1 MSEVQTPL
9 LDELDGGPWPSFVTM
24 IKEEAKAHPEYN
36 NDLLKQLETSYRDNR
51 GHWKHGGLVG
61 VTGYGAGIIG
71 RYSDMPEEV
80 PGVAHF
86 HTVRIIPPTGLFYTT
101 EALRF
106 LMKVWNRYGSGMLNM
121 HGTTGDIICLG
132 TRTEY
137 LEPMWDDLAAEG
149 WDLGGS
155 GSANRTPSAC
165 VGQARCESSCIDTM
179 DFIHNITNHVID
191 ELHRPAFPY
200 KFKIKASGCPNDCV
214 SANARSDLA
223 IIGTWRD
230 GIRVDQKQVAKYLE
244 KHNDSKQGFDI
255 INHVML
261 MCPSRC
267 IDVNFK
273 EETLSIRD
281 EECVKCMHCIN
292 VMPKAL
298 RVGED
303 TGATIL
309 MGAKAPIVEG
319 ALMGTV
325 LVPFMKMD
333 KDDDYEGFKNFLEKV
348 WEFWEEN
355 GQNRER
361 VGEMMERVGLATF
374 LQNIELEPR
383 PEMIGQPRD
392 NPYVFYDEF
401 FDEEEG

>member
-1 MSEVQTPL
+1 MTAEVKTPL
-9 LDELDGGPWPSFVTM
+9 LDELQGGPWPSFVDQ
-24 IKEEAKAHPEYN
+24 IKMEAKKRPRFN
-36 NDLLKQLETSYRDNR
+36 NDLLKQLEISYADNR

-71 RYSDMPEEV
+71 RYTDMPNEV
-80 PGVAHF
+80 PGVSQF

-106 LMKVWNRYGSGMLNM
+106 LMDTWNKYGSGLLNL
-121 HGTTGDIICLG
+121 HGTTGDIILLG
-132 TRTEY
+132 TRTNH
-137 LEPMWDDLAAEG
+137 LELLWDDLSEKG

-165 VGQARCESSCIDTM
+165 VGQARCESACFDTM
-179 DFIHNITNHVID
+179 DFIHNVTNHVID
-191 ELHRPAFPY
+191 EVHRPAFPY

-223 IIGTWRD
+223 VV
-230 GIRVDQKQVAKYLE
+230 GIWKDDIRINEKQVHKYMDR
-244 KHNDSKQGFDI
+244 HNDSKDGFDI
-255 INHVML
+255 INHVVL

-267 IDVNFK
+267 IDVDLHK
-273 EETLSIRD
+273 KSLEIRN

-298 RVGED
+298 RIGEE
-303 TGATIL
+303 TGAVIL

-325 LVPFMKMD
+325 IVPFMKMD
-333 KDDDYEGFKNFLEKV
+333 KDDDYQDFKDILEKA
-348 WEFWEEN
+348 WDYWEEN

-361 VGEMMERVGLATF
+361 IGEMMQRVGLAYF
-374 LQNIELEPR
+374 LEQLEVEPD
-383 PEMIGQPRD
+383 PNSVSAPRD
-392 NPYVFYDEF
+392 NPYIFYDEF
-401 FDEEEG
+401 FEED